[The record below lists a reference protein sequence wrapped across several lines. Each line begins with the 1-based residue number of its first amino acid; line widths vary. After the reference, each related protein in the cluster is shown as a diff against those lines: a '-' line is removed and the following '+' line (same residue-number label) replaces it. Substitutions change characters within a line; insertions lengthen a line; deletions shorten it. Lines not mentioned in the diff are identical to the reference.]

1 MGEAVAGR
9 SCGYAEEC
17 HPRWN
22 EGVVVAVTLV
32 CARHGEPQFPLS
44 AYSLLKY

>member
-1 MGEAVAGR
+1 MEAVAGR
-9 SCGYAEEC
+9 ASAYPEVA
-17 HPRWN
+17 PRMN

-32 CARHGEPQFPLS
+32 CARHGELQFPLS